1 MAVSSAPVPKAPV
14 QATVEEFIKALRASE
29 VRVSPAEAIDAHR
42 ALMEVGYEDRRLVR
56 DALCIT
62 LAKTPEEVDRFDE
75 CFDAFF
81 TRDAFQ
87 AEAAR
92 PQPSQS
98 QSGEGGD
105 LADLPLAQMLLQ
117 SDAVSL
123 NQAMEAAARR
133 ARATDVRLITQR
145 NLLSRRILDEMGLRE
160 LEELIQRL
168 REMGLPRDAALA
180 DRLAE
185 RRETLFAESS
195 RFVDRQMA
203 LYASET
209 GRKMREQLLGQA
221 KLTAVEPEEMRQMEA
236 LVKRMAKRLASRYA
250 RKRHRAHKGYLD
262 VRKTIRKSMGYG
274 GVPFDIVWKNET
286 IEKPKIV
293 AICDV
298 SRSVAAAAQ
307 FMLLFLYSLNE
318 VIEKL
323 EAFAFSDRL
332 IRVGDILENEGLD
345 SAIGSIIKKIGMR
358 PTDYG
363 RALADFTE
371 LHRDDLDRHTT
382 IIVLGDGRSNYANPR
397 LDIMRDISHRARA
410 VIWLN
415 PEPETYWGQGDSRM
429 NEYKR
434 FCNVAKVCN
443 TLNQLE
449 RIIDDVLRTYMPR

>member
-1 MAVSSAPVPKAPV
+1 MVSAV
-14 QATVEEFIKALRASE
+14 QATLEDFIKALRASE

-42 ALMEVGYEDRRLVR
+42 AMMEIGYSDRTLVK
-56 DALCIT
+56 DALCIA
-62 LAKTPEEVDRFDE
+62 LAKTEEEVARFDE
-75 CFDAFF
+75 CFDAYF
-81 TRDAFQ
+81 TRDAFSAQ
-87 AEAAR
+87 PTS
-92 PQPSQS
+92 PQPSPGA
-98 QSGEGGD
+98 GETSS
-105 LADLPLAQMLLQ
+105 ADLPLAQMLLEN
-117 SDAVSL
+117 DAVSL
-123 NQAMEAAARR
+123 AQAMEAAAAR
-133 ARATDVRLITQR
+133 ARSTDVRLNTQR

-168 REMGLPRDAALA
+168 REMGLPRDQALA

-185 RRETLFAESS
+185 RREALFEESN
-195 RFVDRQMA
+195 RFVDRQMQ

-209 GRKMREQLLGQA
+209 ARRMRESLLAQQ
-221 KLTAVEPEEMRQMEA
+221 KLTAVEPEEMRSMEA
-236 LVKRMAKRLASRYA
+236 LVRRMAKRLATRYS
-250 RKRHRAHKGYLD
+250 RKRHRANKGHLD
-262 VRKTIRKSMGYG
+262 VRKTIRRSMGYG
-274 GVPFDIVWKNET
+274 GVPFDIVWKTKT

-332 IRVGDILENEGLD
+332 IRVGNILDEEELD
-345 SAIGSIIKKIGMR
+345 QAIASIIKKIGFR

-363 RALADFTE
+363 RALSDFSE
-371 LHRDDLDRHTT
+371 LHRDSLDRHTT
-382 IIVLGDGRSNYANPR
+382 IIILGDGRSNYANPR
-397 LDIMRDISHRARA
+397 LDIMREIAHRSRA

-429 NEYKR
+429 DQYKR
-434 FCNVAKVCN
+434 FCNVATVCN

-449 RIIDDVLRTYMPR
+449 RIIEDVLRTYMPR

>member
-1 MAVSSAPVPKAPV
+1 VPGAPV
-14 QATVEEFIKALRASE
+14 QATIEQFIKALRASE
-29 VRVSPAEAIDAHR
+29 VGVSPAEAIDAHR
-42 ALMEVGYEDRRLVR
+42 ALMEIGYGDRTLVR
-56 DALCIT
+56 DALCVA
-62 LAKTPEEVDRFDE
+62 LAKSEAEVYRFEE

-81 TRDAFQ
+81 MRDAF
-87 AEAAR
+87 ADAP
-92 PQPSQS
+92 PQGGKGGET
-98 QSGEGGD
+98 SGEQAAGGEAGGD
-105 LADLPLAQMLLQ
+105 LADLPLAQMLLDGD
-117 SDAVSL
+117 SISL

-133 ARATDVRLITQR
+133 ARATDVRLNTQR
-145 NLLSRRILDEMGLRE
+145 NLLSRRMLDEMGLRE

-168 REMGLPRDAALA
+168 REMGMPRDAALA

-185 RRETLFAESS
+185 RREALFAEAS
-195 RFVDRQMA
+195 RFVDRQMT

-209 GRKMREQLLGQA
+209 GRRMRETLLGQT
-221 KLTAVEPEEMRQMEA
+221 KLTNVEPEEMRSMEA
-236 LVKRMAKRLASRYA
+236 LVKRMAKRLASRYS
-250 RKRHRAHKGYLD
+250 RKRHRADKGKLD
-262 VRKTIRKSMGYG
+262 VRKTIRRSMPYG
-274 GVPFDIVWKNET
+274 GVPFDIVWKSET

-318 VIEKL
+318 VIDKL
-323 EAFAFSDRL
+323 EAYAFSDRL
-332 IRVGDILENEGLD
+332 IRVGDILEAEDLD
-345 SAIGSIIKKIGMR
+345 QAIASIIKKIGMR

-363 RALADFTE
+363 RALVDFTE

-382 IIVLGDGRSNYANPR
+382 VIFLGDGRSNYANPR
-397 LDIMRDISHRARA
+397 LDLMREISHRARA

-429 NEYKR
+429 DQYKR

-449 RIIDDVLRTYMPR
+449 RIIEDVLRTYMPR

>member
-1 MAVSSAPVPKAPV
+1 MASPV

-29 VRVSPAEAIDAHR
+29 VRVSPAEAIDAHK
-42 ALMEVGYEDRRLVR
+42 ALIEVGYGDRGLVR

-62 LAKTPEEVDRFDE
+62 LAKTEDEVARFDE

-87 AEAAR
+87 AAPPR
-92 PQPSQS
+92 P
-98 QSGEGGD
+98 QSGESQGGEGGE
-105 LADLPLAQMLLQ
+105 AGDLPLAQLLLEGDSIGLAQ
-117 SDAVSL
+117 M
-123 NQAMEAAARR
+123 MEAAANR
-133 ARATDVRLITQR
+133 ARSTDVRLNTQR
-145 NLLSRRILDEMGLRE
+145 NLVTRRILDEMGLRE

-168 REMGLPRDAALA
+168 REMGLPRDDALA
-180 DRLAE
+180 DRLTE
-185 RRETLFAESS
+185 RREALFEEAN
-195 RFVDRQMA
+195 RFVDRQMQ

-209 GRKMREQLLGQA
+209 GRRMRESLLGQA
-221 KLTAVEPEEMRQMEA
+221 KLTSVEPEEMRSMEA

-250 RKRHRAHKGYLD
+250 RKRHRANKGHLD
-262 VRKTIRKSMGYG
+262 VRKTIRRSMGYG
-274 GVPFDIVWKNET
+274 GVPFDIVWKTET

-307 FMLLFLYSLNE
+307 FMLLFLFCLNE

-332 IRVGDILENEGLD
+332 IKVDNILDEEKLD
-345 SAIGSIIKKIGMR
+345 AAIASIIKKIGFR

-363 RALADFTE
+363 RALVDFSE
-371 LHRDDLDRHTT
+371 LHRDSLDRHTT
-382 IIVLGDGRSNYANPR
+382 VIILGDGRSNYANPR
-397 LDIMRDISHRARA
+397 LDIMREISHRARA

-429 NEYKR
+429 DQYKR
-434 FCNVAKVCN
+434 FCHVAKVCN

-449 RIIDDVLRTYMPR
+449 RIIEDVLRTYMPR

>member
-1 MAVSSAPVPKAPV
+1 VASPV
-14 QATVEEFIKALRASE
+14 QATVEEFVKALRASE
-29 VRVSPAEAIDAHR
+29 VRVSPAEVIDAHR
-42 ALMEVGYEDRRLVR
+42 ALMEIGYADRALVK
-56 DALCIT
+56 DALCVT
-62 LAKTPEEVDRFDE
+62 LAKTEEEVFRFEE

-81 TRDAFQ
+81 SRDAFRDGPP
-87 AEAAR
+87 AGAG
-92 PQPSQS
+92 
-98 QSGEGGD
+98 QSGDETSGGES
-105 LADLPLAQMLLQ
+105 AGGEASDLPLAQMLLEG
-117 SDAVSL
+117 DTIAL

-133 ARATDVRLITQR
+133 ARASDVRLNTQR
-145 NLLSRRILDEMGLRE
+145 NLLSRRMLDEMGLRE

-185 RRETLFAESS
+185 RREALFEEAS
-195 RFVDRQMA
+195 RFVDRQMQ
-203 LYASET
+203 LYARET
-209 GRKMREQLLGQA
+209 GRRMRETLLGQA
-221 KLTAVEPEEMRQMEA
+221 KLTAIEPEDMRQMEA
-236 LVKRMAKRLASRYA
+236 LVKRMAKRLATRYS
-250 RKRHRAHKGYLD
+250 RKRHRADKGRLD
-262 VRKTIRKSMGYG
+262 VRKTIRRSMPYG
-274 GVPFDIVWKNET
+274 GVPFDIVWKTET

-332 IRVGDILENEGLD
+332 IRVGDILEAEELD
-345 SAIGSIIKKIGMR
+345 SAIASIIKKIGMR

-363 RALADFTE
+363 RALMDFSE
-371 LHRDDLDRHTT
+371 LHRDALDRHTT
-382 IIVLGDGRSNYANPR
+382 IIILGDGRSNYANPR
-397 LDIMRDISHRARA
+397 LDIMREIAHRARA

-429 NEYKR
+429 DQYRR
-434 FCNVAKVCN
+434 FCHVAKVCN

-449 RIIDDVLRTYMPR
+449 RIIEDVLRTYMPH